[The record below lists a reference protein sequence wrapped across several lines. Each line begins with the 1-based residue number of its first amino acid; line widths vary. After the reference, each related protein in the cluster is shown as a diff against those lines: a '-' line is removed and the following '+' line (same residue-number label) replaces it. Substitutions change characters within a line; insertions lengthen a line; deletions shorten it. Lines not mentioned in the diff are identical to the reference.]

1 MSSEGMGQGTGRR
14 DDPATTGG
22 GEDLKERTVET
33 VAEVDAA
40 AMHVAGVAGDE
51 AGHVAH
57 EAKRAARGFF
67 DETRMQVT
75 EQASTQQRRAAEA
88 LRSAGDELSEMAR
101 GSQSDGMA
109 AGFVRGIGRQSREA
123 ASWLEQREPADLVQ
137 EVRGFARRHTGAF
150 LVAAV
155 GLGIVAGRLT
165 RALMAERSG
174 GAEGGMPGGASAR
187 PATPVGVSPG
197 TGVSP
202 STGTG
207 AGYGAAGGGYGAAT
221 GGYGTTAGG
230 QGMPASGVGE
240 SIPGAGI
247 AAGDTP
253 IGDALAGEPAEPG
266 TTGTTTP
273 GTGAQD
279 GSTGADGTVPDEWSA
294 SGEARR

>member
-1 MSSEGMGQGTGRR
+1 MSSEGMGQRTGA
-14 DDPATTGG
+14 ATS

-67 DETRMQVT
+67 DETRMQVS

-88 LRSAGDELSEMAR
+88 LRSAGDELSEMASASR
-101 GSQSDGMA
+101 SDGMA
-109 AGFVRGIGRQSREA
+109 TGLVRGLGRQSRDV

-137 EVRGFARRHTGAF
+137 EVRGFARRHTGVF

-165 RALMAERSG
+165 RALMADRSG
-174 GAEGGMPGGASAR
+174 GAAGGVSGTGA
-187 PATPVGVSPG
+187 SPG
-197 TGVSP
+197 TGI
-202 STGTG
+202 G
-207 AGYGAAGGGYGAAT
+207 AGYGSSGTGYGATA
-221 GGYGTTAGG
+221 GEYGTMPEAGG
-230 QGMPASGVGE
+230 QGMPASGVTE
-240 SIPGAGI
+240 SAPGAGI
-247 AAGDTP
+247 RSGDTP
-253 IGDALAGEPAEPG
+253 IADSLAGEPAEPG
-266 TTGTTTP
+266 GTDTTASGADARP
-273 GTGAQD
+273 GTAGD
-279 GSTGADGTVPDEWSA
+279 GDAGPDEWSQ

>member
-1 MSSEGMGQGTGRR
+1 MSSEGMGQRTDAAASG
-14 DDPATTGG
+14 D
-22 GEDLKERTVET
+22 DLKERTIET

-88 LRSAGDELSEMAR
+88 LRSAGDELSEMAS
-101 GSQSDGMA
+101 GSQADGMA
-109 AGFVRGIGRQSREA
+109 TGLVRGLGRQSRDV

-137 EVRGFARRHTGAF
+137 EVRGFARRHTGVF
-150 LVAAV
+150 IVAAV

-165 RALMAERSG
+165 RALMADRDGSTG
-174 GAEGGMPGGASAR
+174 RGVTAAR
-187 PATPVGVSPG
+187 PATPVGAPTG
-197 TGVSP
+197 TGASP

-207 AGYGAAGGGYGAAT
+207 AGYGSSGAGYGATSGAYGAT
-221 GGYGTTAGG
+221 PGAG

-240 SIPGAGI
+240 SIPGAGVRS
-247 AAGDTP
+247 GETP
-253 IGDALAGEPAEPG
+253 IGDSLAGEPAVPG
-266 TTGTTTP
+266 ATEAG
-273 GTGAQD
+273 GAGQ
-279 GSTGADGTVPDEWSA
+279 DEWSP

>member
-14 DDPATTGG
+14 DDAATSG

-57 EAKRAARGFF
+57 EATRAARGFF

-109 AGFVRGIGRQSREA
+109 VGFVRGLGRQTREA

-150 LVAAV
+150 IVAAM

-165 RALMAERSG
+165 RALMAERNGGASG
-174 GAEGGMPGGASAR
+174 GAPGGTSGGSAT
-187 PATPVGVSPG
+187 AVGVSRG

-207 AGYGAAGGGYGAAT
+207 AGYGAAA
-221 GGYGTTAGG
+221 GGYGTTAGD
-230 QGMPASGVGE
+230 QGMPASGVSE
-240 SIPGAGI
+240 RVPGAGMG
-247 AAGDTP
+247 AGDTP

-266 TTGTTTP
+266 ATEATAP
-273 GTGAQD
+273 GAGAQA
-279 GSTGADGTVPDEWSA
+279 GAAGAGGTVPDEWSA

>member
-1 MSSEGMGQGTGRR
+1 MSSEGTGQRT
-14 DDPATTGG
+14 DAATS

-67 DETRMQVT
+67 DETRMQVV

-88 LRSAGDELSEMAR
+88 LRSAGDELSEMASA
-101 GSQSDGMA
+101 SQSDGMA
-109 AGFVRGIGRQSREA
+109 TGLVRGLGRQSSDV

-137 EVRGFARRHTGAF
+137 EVRGFARRHTGVF

-165 RALMAERSG
+165 RALMADRNGSAG
-174 GAEGGMPGGASAR
+174 GGVS
-187 PATPVGVSPG
+187 ATPVGAANR
-197 TGVSP
+197 TGAGP
-202 STGTG
+202 ATGIGAGYGSSG
-207 AGYGAAGGGYGAAT
+207 AGYGATA
-221 GGYGTTAGG
+221 GGYGTTPESGG
-230 QGMPASGVGE
+230 QGMPASGVTE
-240 SIPGAGI
+240 SVPGAGI
-247 AAGDTP
+247 RSGDTP
-253 IGDALAGEPAEPG
+253 IADSLAGEPAEPG
-266 TTGTTTP
+266 GTDTTASDADAQLGTA
-273 GTGAQD
+273 GGDAGQ
-279 GSTGADGTVPDEWSA
+279 DEWSP